1 VIETSGKE
9 LDMKK
14 LSISKAWDE
23 ASAFLRREARLVA
36 PIALALFALPNII
49 AGWIAPANAAAGGD
63 NGRLLLVLLV
73 LIAAI
78 IGQMAIAAL
87 AIGWRG
93 RLGEAIALATR
104 RVWVVL
110 VAAFM
115 IFMPLVLIMSIAI
128 AAAAMSAGLADPA
141 QLTPQALAKVPSVG
155 LMVFIGVALMII
167 VAVKLFPMAAVA
179 VNESTGPVALIRR
192 TWGLTSG
199 HFWRLLAVMLLLL
212 VATLILSGA
221 LTAIVGLVATL
232 AFGEARPFS
241 VTALIAA
248 LASGVASALVTSVS
262 ATMIGRIYAQLVH
275 QPTVPEVHQEKN

>member
-1 VIETSGKE
+1 
-9 LDMKK
+9 MKK
-14 LSISKAWDE
+14 LSISRAWDE

-63 NGRLLLVLLV
+63 NGRLILLLLVLV
-73 LIAAI
+73 AAI

-87 AIGWRG
+87 AIGWNG
-93 RLGEAIALATR
+93 SLGEAIARATK

-110 VAAFM
+110 VAAFIM
-115 IFMPLVLIMSIAI
+115 FMPLVVIMSIAI
-128 AAAAMSAGLADPA
+128 ASAAMSAGLADPA
-141 QLTPQALAKVPSVG
+141 QLTPQALAKLPSVG
-155 LMVFIGVALMII
+155 LIVFIGVGLMIF

-179 VNESTGPVALIRR
+179 VSEPTGPVTLIRR
-192 TWGLTSG
+192 AWGLTRG

-212 VATLILSGA
+212 VATLILGGA
-221 LTAIVGLVATL
+221 LTSVVGTVATL

-241 VTALIAA
+241 VTALLAA
-248 LASGVASALVTSVS
+248 LASGFASALVTSVS

-275 QPTVPEVHQEKN
+275 QPSVPEVHTPRD